1 MFPEVVKQKSQLGI
15 KRLRGLKFENK
26 QTNNQ
31 YKKKHFRTSDLGQ
44 GKILTINISTYEM
57 NAKCKFQAY

>member
-31 YKKKHFRTSDLGQ
+31 YKKKNILGH
-44 GKILTINISTYEM
+44 LTWDKVKY
-57 NAKCKFQAY
+57 